1 MSYPLWSGIDAEA
14 INSTEINGAAPSP
27 PIVTLGFTSAVIP
40 VLIGTYEGLWFE
52 VLYTRHEQRNL
63 KPISETRS
71 SWARAEKQYLEA
83 LPEKQ
88 TVDSERSHKKY
99 PRIWRVK

>member
-1 MSYPLWSGIDAEA
+1 MTYPLWSGIDAEA
-14 INSTEINGAAPSP
+14 INSTDINGCAPSP
-27 PIVTLGFTSAVIP
+27 PIITQGFSSAVIP
-40 VLIGTYEGLWFE
+40 VLIGTYGALWFE
-52 VLYTRHEQRNL
+52 VLYARHEQRNL

-71 SWARAEKQYLEA
+71 SWARAENKKLVA

-88 TVDSERSHKKY
+88 LVESERSHKKY